1 MIICSRILNA
11 LVSAVFWLRKVYLTI
26 VTFGAW
32 SNLGDMCLELGDQV
46 FTLNERL
53 GKTEYRLDE
62 LMRILELNMN
72 VVIPGHI
79 EPARLTTFGE
89 GVAIEREGELVA
101 DDLKKLQAE
110 KDAEAKRDRDAQLDM
125 IQRGSQEL
133 TRGGG

>member
-32 SNLGDMCLELGDQV
+32 GNLGDMCLELGDQV